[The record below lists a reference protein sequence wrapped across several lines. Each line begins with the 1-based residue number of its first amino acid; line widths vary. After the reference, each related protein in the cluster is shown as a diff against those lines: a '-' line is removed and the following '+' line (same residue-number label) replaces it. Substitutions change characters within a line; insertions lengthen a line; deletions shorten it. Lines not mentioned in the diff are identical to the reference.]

1 MLYFFLCVRW
11 WLSCRVGGLKG
22 VLTSLEKV
30 WMSVSEESILQWY
43 SPEFYSWLIINFKK
57 LLKYKKY
64 FKYFES
70 YGHTTSNN
78 QLKVLEEG
86 ILRSTLIYW
95 LMFRNGLITI
105 FLKCKK
111 IIRNIKN
118 ILIILG
124 LTVMLDL
131 RLLSL
136 IPILN
141 ELGSNNPYLTQSNN
155 KQIDN
160 NYIF

>member
-1 MLYFFLCVRW
+1 
-11 WLSCRVGGLKG
+11 
-22 VLTSLEKV
+22 
-30 WMSVSEESILQWY
+30 
-43 SPEFYSWLIINFKK
+43 
-57 LLKYKKY
+57 
-64 FKYFES
+64 
-70 YGHTTSNN
+70 
-78 QLKVLEEG
+78 
-86 ILRSTLIYW
+86 
-95 LMFRNGLITI
+95 MFRNGLITI

-160 NYIF
+160 NYVF